1 MHLKIDGRY
10 MKQGWLIVNEYL
22 DTEKFLEIRK
32 LFLSGA
38 EKKNVKLTV
47 YTNADFAVDLSGAVV
62 KSRAFDEGEPEFI
75 IFYDKDITLAAA
87 LEKMGYRL
95 YNSAD
100 AISVCDSKV
109 KTAERIAKYNLNCRG
124 DEAKILMPKTYKVP
138 FSYENIGI
146 KDSYSFEFLEFVE
159 RDLGGTC
166 SIGGSTFCNDERGG
180 ECGTED
186 RTLACAY
193 PIVIK
198 ESNSSFGMGVH
209 LAGSR
214 EEAVKLICEYGNK
227 ECIIQEYLSYS
238 SGRDYRLQ
246 MVSDKCVC
254 AMMRS
259 NENDFRANITNGGKM
274 SEYKPTD
281 EDLSLARNVM
291 KCLKLDFAGIDIMH
305 DKSGRAVFLEANS
318 NAHFKNIYDLTG
330 INTAEKMIEY
340 IVAKD

>member
-1 MHLKIDGRY
+1 MR
-10 MKQGWLIVNEYL
+10 QGWLIVNEYL

-75 IFYDKDITLAAA
+75 IFYDKDIALASA

-100 AISVCDSKV
+100 AIDVCDSKV
-109 KTAERIAKYNLNCRG
+109 KTATRISEYNLNCRG

-138 FSYENIGI
+138 FTYENIGI
-146 KDSYSFEFLEFVE
+146 KDSYSFDFLDYVE
-159 RDLGGTC
+159 KDLCEAGK
-166 SIGGSTFCNDERGG
+166 G
-180 ECGTED
+180 ELSG
-186 RTLACAY
+186 AY
-193 PIVIK
+193 PMVIK

-259 NENDFRANITNGGKM
+259 NDNDFRANITNGGKM

-281 EDLSLARNVM
+281 EDLSLARSVM

-305 DKSGRAVFLEANS
+305 DKSGRTVFLEANS

-330 INTAEKMIEY
+330 INAAEKMIEY

>member
-1 MHLKIDGRY
+1 MVGY

-100 AISVCDSKV
+100 AIDVCDSKV
-109 KTAERIAKYNLNCRG
+109 KTAEKIAEYNLNCKD

-138 FSYENIGI
+138 FTYENIGI
-146 KDSYSFEFLEFVE
+146 KDSYSFDFLEYVE
-159 RDLGGTC
+159 KDLC
-166 SIGGSTFCNDERGG
+166 EAG
-180 ECGTED
+180 EGA
-186 RTLACAY
+186 LSGAY
-193 PIVIK
+193 PMVIK

-305 DKSGRAVFLEANS
+305 DKSGRVVFLEANS

-330 INTAEKMIEY
+330 INAAEKMIEY
-340 IVAKD
+340 IVGKD

>member
-100 AISVCDSKV
+100 AIDVCDSKV
-109 KTAERIAKYNLNCRG
+109 KTAEKIAEYNLNYKD

-146 KDSYSFEFLEFVE
+146 KDSYSFDFLDYVE
-159 RDLGGTC
+159 KDLSEAEKGAL
-166 SIGGSTFCNDERGG
+166 SD
-180 ECGTED
+180 
-186 RTLACAY
+186 AY
-193 PIVIK
+193 PMVIK

-305 DKSGRAVFLEANS
+305 DKSGRTVFLEANS

-330 INTAEKMIEY
+330 INAAEKMIEY

>member
-10 MKQGWLIVNEYL
+10 KKQGWIIVNEYL

-100 AISVCDSKV
+100 AIDVCDSKV
-109 KTAERIAKYNLNCRG
+109 KTAEKIAEYNLNCKD

-138 FSYENIGI
+138 FTYENIGI
-146 KDSYSFEFLEFVE
+146 KDSYSFDFLDYVE
-159 RDLGGTC
+159 KDLC
-166 SIGGSTFCNDERGG
+166 EAG
-180 ECGTED
+180 EGALSD
-186 RTLACAY
+186 AY
-193 PIVIK
+193 PMVIK

-330 INTAEKMIEY
+330 INAAEKMIEY

>member
-1 MHLKIDGRY
+1 MHLKTDGRY

-100 AISVCDSKV
+100 AIDVCDSKV
-109 KTAERIAKYNLNCRG
+109 KTATRISEYNLNCKD

-138 FSYENIGI
+138 FTYENIGI
-146 KDSYSFEFLEFVE
+146 KDSYSFDFLDYVE
-159 RDLGGTC
+159 KDLC
-166 SIGGSTFCNDERGG
+166 EAG
-180 ECGTED
+180 EGA
-186 RTLACAY
+186 LSGAY
-193 PIVIK
+193 PMVIK

-281 EDLSLARNVM
+281 EDLTLARNVM

-330 INTAEKMIEY
+330 INAAEKMIEY

>member
-1 MHLKIDGRY
+1 MTDGRY

-32 LFLSGA
+32 LFLSGT

-100 AISVCDSKV
+100 AIDVCDSKV
-109 KTAERIAKYNLNCRG
+109 KTAEKIAEYNLNCKD

-138 FSYENIGI
+138 FTYENIGI
-146 KDSYSFEFLEFVE
+146 KDSYSFDFLEYVE
-159 RDLGGTC
+159 KDLCEAGK
-166 SIGGSTFCNDERGG
+166 G
-180 ECGTED
+180 ELSG
-186 RTLACAY
+186 AY
-193 PIVIK
+193 PMVIK

>member
-75 IFYDKDITLAAA
+75 IFYDKDIALAAA

-100 AISVCDSKV
+100 AIDVCDSKV
-109 KTAERIAKYNLNCRG
+109 KTATRISEYNLNCKD

-138 FSYENIGI
+138 FTYENIGI
-146 KDSYSFEFLEFVE
+146 KDSYSFDFLDYVE
-159 RDLGGTC
+159 KDLCEAGK
-166 SIGGSTFCNDERGG
+166 G
-180 ECGTED
+180 ELSG
-186 RTLACAY
+186 AY
-193 PIVIK
+193 PMVIK

-330 INTAEKMIEY
+330 INAAEKMIEY

>member
-100 AISVCDSKV
+100 AIDVCDSKV
-109 KTAERIAKYNLNCRG
+109 KTAEKIAEYNLNCKD

-138 FSYENIGI
+138 FTYENIGI
-146 KDSYSFEFLEFVE
+146 KDSYSFDFLDYVE
-159 RDLGGTC
+159 KDLCEAGK
-166 SIGGSTFCNDERGG
+166 G
-180 ECGTED
+180 ELSG
-186 RTLACAY
+186 AY
-193 PIVIK
+193 PMVIK

-281 EDLSLARNVM
+281 EDLTLARNVM

-330 INTAEKMIEY
+330 INAAEKMIEY
-340 IVAKD
+340 IVVKD

>member
-1 MHLKIDGRY
+1 

-100 AISVCDSKV
+100 AIDVCDSKV
-109 KTAERIAKYNLNCRG
+109 KTAEKIAEYNLNCKD

-138 FSYENIGI
+138 FTYENIGI
-146 KDSYSFEFLEFVE
+146 KDSYSFDFLEYVE
-159 RDLGGTC
+159 KDLC
-166 SIGGSTFCNDERGG
+166 EAG
-180 ECGTED
+180 EGALSD
-186 RTLACAY
+186 AY
-193 PIVIK
+193 PMVIK

-330 INTAEKMIEY
+330 INAAEKMIEY
-340 IVAKD
+340 IVGKAE

>member
-1 MHLKIDGRY
+1 MHLKTDGRY

-100 AISVCDSKV
+100 AIDVCDSKV
-109 KTAERIAKYNLNCRG
+109 KTATRISEYNLNCKD

-138 FSYENIGI
+138 FTYENIGI
-146 KDSYSFEFLEFVE
+146 KDSYSFDFLDYVE
-159 RDLGGTC
+159 KDLC
-166 SIGGSTFCNDERGG
+166 EAG
-180 ECGTED
+180 EGA
-186 RTLACAY
+186 LSGAY
-193 PIVIK
+193 PMVIK

-340 IVAKD
+340 IVGKAE

>member
-1 MHLKIDGRY
+1 

-75 IFYDKDITLAAA
+75 IFYDKDIALASA

-100 AISVCDSKV
+100 AIDVCDSKV
-109 KTAERIAKYNLNCRG
+109 KTAEKIAEYNLNCKG

-138 FSYENIGI
+138 FTYENIGI
-146 KDSYSFEFLEFVE
+146 KDSYSFDFLDYVE
-159 RDLGGTC
+159 KDLC
-166 SIGGSTFCNDERGG
+166 EAG
-180 ECGTED
+180 EGA
-186 RTLACAY
+186 LSGAY
-193 PIVIK
+193 PMVIK

-330 INTAEKMIEY
+330 INAAEKMIEY

>member
-1 MHLKIDGRY
+1 MHLKTDGRY

-62 KSRAFDEGEPEFI
+62 KSRAFYEGEPEFI
-75 IFYDKDITLAAA
+75 IFYDKDIALAAA

-100 AISVCDSKV
+100 AIDVCDSKV
-109 KTAERIAKYNLNCRG
+109 KTAEKIAEYNLNCRD
-124 DEAKILMPKTYKVP
+124 DETKILMPKTYKVP
-138 FSYENIGI
+138 FTYENIGI
-146 KDSYSFEFLEFVE
+146 KDSYSFDFLDYVE
-159 RDLGGTC
+159 KDLC
-166 SIGGSTFCNDERGG
+166 EAG
-180 ECGTED
+180 EGALSD
-186 RTLACAY
+186 AY
-193 PIVIK
+193 PMIIK

-227 ECIIQEYLSYS
+227 ECLIQEYLSYS

-281 EDLSLARNVM
+281 EDLSLACNVM

-305 DKSGRAVFLEANS
+305 DKSGRTVFLEANS

-330 INTAEKMIEY
+330 INAAEKMIEY
-340 IVAKD
+340 IVGKAE

>member
-100 AISVCDSKV
+100 AIDVCDSKV
-109 KTAERIAKYNLNCRG
+109 KTATRISEYNLNCKD
-124 DEAKILMPKTYKVP
+124 DEAKILIPKTYKVP
-138 FSYENIGI
+138 FTYENIGI
-146 KDSYSFEFLEFVE
+146 KDSYSFDFLEYVE
-159 RDLGGTC
+159 KDLCEAGKGAL
-166 SIGGSTFCNDERGG
+166 SG
-180 ECGTED
+180 
-186 RTLACAY
+186 AY
-193 PIVIK
+193 PMVIK

-281 EDLSLARNVM
+281 EDLTLARNVM

-340 IVAKD
+340 IVGKAE

>member
-1 MHLKIDGRY
+1 

-75 IFYDKDITLAAA
+75 IFYDKDIALASA

-100 AISVCDSKV
+100 AIDVCDSKV
-109 KTAERIAKYNLNCRG
+109 KTATRISEYNLNCRG

-146 KDSYSFEFLEFVE
+146 KDSYSFDFLDYVE
-159 RDLGGTC
+159 KDLC
-166 SIGGSTFCNDERGG
+166 EAG
-180 ECGTED
+180 EGALSD
-186 RTLACAY
+186 AY
-193 PIVIK
+193 PMVIK

-305 DKSGRAVFLEANS
+305 DKSGRTVFLEANS

-340 IVAKD
+340 IVGKAE

>member
-1 MHLKIDGRY
+1 MAGY
-10 MKQGWLIVNEYL
+10 MRQGWLIVNEYL

-47 YTNADFAVDLSGAVV
+47 YTNADFVVDLSDAVV

-75 IFYDKDITLAAA
+75 IFYDKDIALAAA

-109 KTAERIAKYNLNCRG
+109 KTATRISEYNLNCRG

-138 FSYENIGI
+138 FTYENIGI
-146 KDSYSFEFLEFVE
+146 KDSYSFDFLEYVE
-159 RDLGGTC
+159 KDLCEAGK
-166 SIGGSTFCNDERGG
+166 G
-180 ECGTED
+180 ELSG
-186 RTLACAY
+186 AY
-193 PIVIK
+193 PMVIK

-305 DKSGRAVFLEANS
+305 DKSGRVVFLEANS

-340 IVAKD
+340 IVGKAE

>member
-1 MHLKIDGRY
+1 MHLKTDGRY

-100 AISVCDSKV
+100 AIDVCDSKV
-109 KTAERIAKYNLNCRG
+109 KTATRISEYNLNCKD

-138 FSYENIGI
+138 FTYENIGI
-146 KDSYSFEFLEFVE
+146 KDSYSFDFLEYVE
-159 RDLGGTC
+159 KDLC
-166 SIGGSTFCNDERGG
+166 EAG
-180 ECGTED
+180 EGALSD
-186 RTLACAY
+186 AY
-193 PIVIK
+193 PMVIK

-209 LAGSR
+209 LATSR

-330 INTAEKMIEY
+330 INAAEKMIEY
-340 IVAKD
+340 IVGKAE

>member
-1 MHLKIDGRY
+1 MR
-10 MKQGWLIVNEYL
+10 QGWLIVNEYL

-62 KSRAFDEGEPEFI
+62 KSRAFDEGEPEFF
-75 IFYDKDITLAAA
+75 IFYDKDITLASA

-109 KTAERIAKYNLNCRG
+109 KTAEKIAEYNLNCRG

-138 FSYENIGI
+138 FTYENIGI
-146 KDSYSFEFLEFVE
+146 KDSYSFDFLDYVE
-159 RDLGGTC
+159 KDLCEAGK
-166 SIGGSTFCNDERGG
+166 G
-180 ECGTED
+180 ELSG
-186 RTLACAY
+186 AY
-193 PIVIK
+193 PMVIK

-227 ECIIQEYLSYS
+227 ECIIQEYISYS

-305 DKSGRAVFLEANS
+305 DKSGRVVFLEANS

-330 INTAEKMIEY
+330 VNAAEKMIEY

>member
-1 MHLKIDGRY
+1 MAGY
-10 MKQGWLIVNEYL
+10 MRQGWLIVNEYL

-75 IFYDKDITLAAA
+75 IFYDKDIALAAA

-100 AISVCDSKV
+100 AIDVCDSKV
-109 KTAERIAKYNLNCRG
+109 KTATRISEYNLNCRG

-138 FSYENIGI
+138 FTYENIGI
-146 KDSYSFEFLEFVE
+146 KDSYSFDFLEYVE
-159 RDLGGTC
+159 KDLC
-166 SIGGSTFCNDERGG
+166 EAG
-180 ECGTED
+180 EGA
-186 RTLACAY
+186 LSGAY
-193 PIVIK
+193 PMVIK

-305 DKSGRAVFLEANS
+305 DKSGRTVFLEANS

-330 INTAEKMIEY
+330 INAAEKMIEY

>member
-1 MHLKIDGRY
+1 

-100 AISVCDSKV
+100 AIDVCDSKV
-109 KTAERIAKYNLNCRG
+109 KTATRISEYNLNCRG

-138 FSYENIGI
+138 FTYENIGI
-146 KDSYSFEFLEFVE
+146 KDSYSFDFLDYVE
-159 RDLGGTC
+159 KDLC
-166 SIGGSTFCNDERGG
+166 EAG
-180 ECGTED
+180 EGALSD
-186 RTLACAY
+186 AY
-193 PIVIK
+193 PMVIK

-209 LAGSR
+209 LATSR

-330 INTAEKMIEY
+330 INAAEKMIEY
-340 IVAKD
+340 IVGKAE

>member
-1 MHLKIDGRY
+1 

-75 IFYDKDITLAAA
+75 IFYDKDIALAAA

-100 AISVCDSKV
+100 AIDVCDSKV
-109 KTAERIAKYNLNCRG
+109 KTATRISEYNLNCRG

-138 FSYENIGI
+138 FTYENIGI
-146 KDSYSFEFLEFVE
+146 KDSYSFDFLDYVE
-159 RDLGGTC
+159 KDLCEAGK
-166 SIGGSTFCNDERGG
+166 G
-180 ECGTED
+180 ELSG
-186 RTLACAY
+186 AY
-193 PIVIK
+193 PMVIK

-281 EDLSLARNVM
+281 EDLILARNVM

-305 DKSGRAVFLEANS
+305 DKSGRVVFLEANS

>member
-1 MHLKIDGRY
+1 MHLKTDGRY

-109 KTAERIAKYNLNCRG
+109 KTATRISEYNLNCRG
-124 DEAKILMPKTYKVP
+124 DEAKILMPRTYKVP
-138 FSYENIGI
+138 FTYENIGI
-146 KDSYSFEFLEFVE
+146 KDSYSFDFLEYVE
-159 RDLGGTC
+159 KDLC
-166 SIGGSTFCNDERGG
+166 EAG
-180 ECGTED
+180 EGALSD
-186 RTLACAY
+186 AY
-193 PIVIK
+193 PMVIK

-330 INTAEKMIEY
+330 INAAEKMIEY
-340 IVAKD
+340 IVGKAE

>member
-1 MHLKIDGRY
+1 MHLKTDGRY

-100 AISVCDSKV
+100 AIDVCDSKV
-109 KTAERIAKYNLNCRG
+109 KTAEKIAEYNLNCKD

-138 FSYENIGI
+138 FTYENIGI
-146 KDSYSFEFLEFVE
+146 KDSYSFDFLEYVE
-159 RDLGGTC
+159 KDLC
-166 SIGGSTFCNDERGG
+166 EAG
-180 ECGTED
+180 EGALSD
-186 RTLACAY
+186 AY
-193 PIVIK
+193 PMVIK

-330 INTAEKMIEY
+330 INAAEKMIEY

>member
-1 MHLKIDGRY
+1 MVGY

-75 IFYDKDITLAAA
+75 IFYDKDIALASA

-109 KTAERIAKYNLNCRG
+109 KTAEKIAEYNLNCKD

-138 FSYENIGI
+138 FTYENIGI
-146 KDSYSFEFLEFVE
+146 KDSYSFDFLEYVE
-159 RDLGGTC
+159 KDLC
-166 SIGGSTFCNDERGG
+166 EAG
-180 ECGTED
+180 EGALSD
-186 RTLACAY
+186 AY
-193 PIVIK
+193 PMVIK

-330 INTAEKMIEY
+330 INAAEKMIEY

>member
-1 MHLKIDGRY
+1 

-62 KSRAFDEGEPEFI
+62 KSRAFDEGEPQFI
-75 IFYDKDITLAAA
+75 IFYDKDIALASA

-109 KTAERIAKYNLNCRG
+109 KTATRISEYNLNCRD

-138 FSYENIGI
+138 FTYENIGI
-146 KDSYSFEFLEFVE
+146 KDSYSFDFLEYVE
-159 RDLGGTC
+159 KDLC
-166 SIGGSTFCNDERGG
+166 EAG
-180 ECGTED
+180 EGA
-186 RTLACAY
+186 LSGAY
-193 PIVIK
+193 PMIIK

-274 SEYKPTD
+274 SEYKLTD
-281 EDLSLARNVM
+281 EDLSLSRNVM

-330 INTAEKMIEY
+330 INAAEKIIEY
-340 IVAKD
+340 IVGKAE

>member
-47 YTNADFAVDLSGAVV
+47 YTNADFVVDLSGAVV

-75 IFYDKDITLAAA
+75 IFYDKDIALASA

-100 AISVCDSKV
+100 AIDVCDSKV
-109 KTAERIAKYNLNCRG
+109 KTATRISEYNLNCRD

-138 FSYENIGI
+138 FTYENIGI
-146 KDSYSFEFLEFVE
+146 KDSYSFDFLDYVE
-159 RDLGGTC
+159 KDLC
-166 SIGGSTFCNDERGG
+166 EAG
-180 ECGTED
+180 EGALSD
-186 RTLACAY
+186 AY
-193 PIVIK
+193 PMVIK

-330 INTAEKMIEY
+330 INAAEKMIEY
-340 IVAKD
+340 IVGKAE

>member
-75 IFYDKDITLAAA
+75 IFYDKDIALAAA

-100 AISVCDSKV
+100 AIDVCDSKV
-109 KTAERIAKYNLNCRG
+109 KTAEKIAEYNLNCKD

-138 FSYENIGI
+138 FTYENIGI
-146 KDSYSFEFLEFVE
+146 KDSYSFDFLDYVE
-159 RDLGGTC
+159 KDLCEAGEGTL
-166 SIGGSTFCNDERGG
+166 SD
-180 ECGTED
+180 
-186 RTLACAY
+186 AY
-193 PIVIK
+193 PMVIK

-209 LAGSR
+209 LATSR

-281 EDLSLARNVM
+281 EDLILARNVM

-330 INTAEKMIEY
+330 INAAEKMIEY

>member
-1 MHLKIDGRY
+1 MHLKTDGRY

-62 KSRAFDEGEPEFI
+62 KSRAFYEGEPEFI
-75 IFYDKDITLAAA
+75 IFYDKDIALASA

-100 AISVCDSKV
+100 AIDVCDSKV
-109 KTAERIAKYNLNCRG
+109 KTATRISEYNLNCKD

-138 FSYENIGI
+138 FTYENIGI
-146 KDSYSFEFLEFVE
+146 KDSYSFDFLEYVE
-159 RDLGGTC
+159 KDLC
-166 SIGGSTFCNDERGG
+166 EAG
-180 ECGTED
+180 EGALSD
-186 RTLACAY
+186 AY
-193 PIVIK
+193 PMVIK

-281 EDLSLARNVM
+281 EDLTLARNVM

-330 INTAEKMIEY
+330 INAAEKMIEY
-340 IVAKD
+340 IVGKV

>member
-1 MHLKIDGRY
+1 MHLKTDGRY

-75 IFYDKDITLAAA
+75 IFYDKDIALASA

-109 KTAERIAKYNLNCRG
+109 KTAEKIAEYNLNCKD

-138 FSYENIGI
+138 FTYENIGI
-146 KDSYSFEFLEFVE
+146 KDSYSFDFLDYVE
-159 RDLGGTC
+159 KDLC
-166 SIGGSTFCNDERGG
+166 EAG
-180 ECGTED
+180 EGALSD
-186 RTLACAY
+186 AY
-193 PIVIK
+193 PMVIK

-330 INTAEKMIEY
+330 INAAEKMIEY
-340 IVAKD
+340 IVGKAE

>member
-1 MHLKIDGRY
+1 MTDGRY

-75 IFYDKDITLAAA
+75 IFYDKDIALADA

-100 AISVCDSKV
+100 AIDVCDSKV
-109 KTAERIAKYNLNCRG
+109 KTAMRISEYNLNCRG

-138 FSYENIGI
+138 FTYENIGI
-146 KDSYSFEFLEFVE
+146 KDSYSFDFLDYVE
-159 RDLGGTC
+159 KDLC
-166 SIGGSTFCNDERGG
+166 EAG
-180 ECGTED
+180 EGALSD
-186 RTLACAY
+186 AY
-193 PIVIK
+193 PMVIK

-238 SGRDYRLQ
+238 SGRDLRLQ

-281 EDLSLARNVM
+281 EDLILARNVM
-291 KCLKLDFAGIDIMH
+291 KCLKLNFAGIDIMH

-330 INTAEKMIEY
+330 INAAEKMIEY

>member
-100 AISVCDSKV
+100 AIDVCDSKV
-109 KTAERIAKYNLNCRG
+109 KTASRISEYNLNCKD

-138 FSYENIGI
+138 FTYENIGI
-146 KDSYSFEFLEFVE
+146 KDSYSFDFLDYVE
-159 RDLGGTC
+159 KDLC
-166 SIGGSTFCNDERGG
+166 EAG
-180 ECGTED
+180 EGA
-186 RTLACAY
+186 LSGAY
-193 PIVIK
+193 PMVIK

-281 EDLSLARNVM
+281 EDLTLARNVM

-305 DKSGRAVFLEANS
+305 DKSGRTVFLEANS

-330 INTAEKMIEY
+330 INAAEKMIEY
-340 IVAKD
+340 IVGKD

>member
-100 AISVCDSKV
+100 AIDVCDSKV
-109 KTAERIAKYNLNCRG
+109 KTAEKIAEYNLNCRG

-138 FSYENIGI
+138 FTYENIGI
-146 KDSYSFEFLEFVE
+146 KDSYSFDFLDYVE
-159 RDLGGTC
+159 KDLCEAGK
-166 SIGGSTFCNDERGG
+166 G
-180 ECGTED
+180 ELSG
-186 RTLACAY
+186 AY
-193 PIVIK
+193 PMVIK

-330 INTAEKMIEY
+330 INAAEKMIEY

>member
-1 MHLKIDGRY
+1 

-62 KSRAFDEGEPEFI
+62 KSRAFDEGEPQFI
-75 IFYDKDITLAAA
+75 IFYDKDIALASA

-100 AISVCDSKV
+100 AIDVCDSKV
-109 KTAERIAKYNLNCRG
+109 KTATRISEYNLNCRG

-138 FSYENIGI
+138 FTYENIGI
-146 KDSYSFEFLEFVE
+146 KDSYSFDFLEYVE
-159 RDLGGTC
+159 KDLC
-166 SIGGSTFCNDERGG
+166 EAG
-180 ECGTED
+180 EGALSD
-186 RTLACAY
+186 AY
-193 PIVIK
+193 PMVIK

-330 INTAEKMIEY
+330 INAAEKMIEY

>member
-1 MHLKIDGRY
+1 

-75 IFYDKDITLAAA
+75 IFYDKDIALAAA

-100 AISVCDSKV
+100 AIDVCDSKV
-109 KTAERIAKYNLNCRG
+109 KTAEKIAEYNLNCKD

-138 FSYENIGI
+138 FTYENIGI
-146 KDSYSFEFLEFVE
+146 KDSYSFDFLDYVE
-159 RDLGGTC
+159 KDLC
-166 SIGGSTFCNDERGG
+166 EAG
-180 ECGTED
+180 EGA
-186 RTLACAY
+186 LSGAY
-193 PIVIK
+193 PMVIK

-214 EEAVKLICEYGNK
+214 EETVKLICEYGNK
-227 ECIIQEYLSYS
+227 ECIIQEYLSFS

-330 INTAEKMIEY
+330 INAAEKMIEY
-340 IVAKD
+340 IVGKV

>member
-1 MHLKIDGRY
+1 MHLKTDGRY

-75 IFYDKDITLAAA
+75 IFYDKDIALASA

-100 AISVCDSKV
+100 AIDVCDSKV
-109 KTAERIAKYNLNCRG
+109 KTATRISEYNLNCRD
-124 DEAKILMPKTYKVP
+124 DEAEILMPKTYKVP
-138 FSYENIGI
+138 FTYENIGI
-146 KDSYSFEFLEFVE
+146 KDSYSFDFLDYVE
-159 RDLGGTC
+159 KDLCEAGKGAL
-166 SIGGSTFCNDERGG
+166 SD
-180 ECGTED
+180 
-186 RTLACAY
+186 AY
-193 PIVIK
+193 PMVIK

-330 INTAEKMIEY
+330 INAAEKMIEY
-340 IVAKD
+340 IVGKAE

>member
-100 AISVCDSKV
+100 AIDVCDSKV
-109 KTAERIAKYNLNCRG
+109 KTAEKIAEYNLNCKD

-138 FSYENIGI
+138 FTYENIGI
-146 KDSYSFEFLEFVE
+146 KDSYSFDFLEYVE
-159 RDLGGTC
+159 KDLC
-166 SIGGSTFCNDERGG
+166 EAG
-180 ECGTED
+180 EGALSD
-186 RTLACAY
+186 AY
-193 PIVIK
+193 PMVIK

-330 INTAEKMIEY
+330 INAAEKMIEY

>member
-1 MHLKIDGRY
+1 

-75 IFYDKDITLAAA
+75 IFYDKDIALAAA

-100 AISVCDSKV
+100 AIDVCDSKV
-109 KTAERIAKYNLNCRG
+109 KTATRISEYNLNCRG

-138 FSYENIGI
+138 FTYENIGI
-146 KDSYSFEFLEFVE
+146 KDSYSFDFLDYVE
-159 RDLGGTC
+159 KDLC
-166 SIGGSTFCNDERGG
+166 EAG
-180 ECGTED
+180 EGALSD
-186 RTLACAY
+186 AY
-193 PIVIK
+193 PMVIK

-330 INTAEKMIEY
+330 INAAEKMIEY

>member
-1 MHLKIDGRY
+1 MHLKTDGRY

-100 AISVCDSKV
+100 AIDVCDSKV
-109 KTAERIAKYNLNCRG
+109 KTAEKIAEYNLNCKD

-138 FSYENIGI
+138 FTYENIGI
-146 KDSYSFEFLEFVE
+146 KDSYSFDFLDYVE
-159 RDLGGTC
+159 KDLCEAGEGTL
-166 SIGGSTFCNDERGG
+166 SD
-180 ECGTED
+180 
-186 RTLACAY
+186 AY
-193 PIVIK
+193 PMVIK

-209 LAGSR
+209 LATSR

-330 INTAEKMIEY
+330 INAAEKMIEY

>member
-1 MHLKIDGRY
+1 MHLKTDGRY

-32 LFLSGA
+32 LFLSGT

-62 KSRAFDEGEPEFI
+62 KSRAFDESEPQFI

-100 AISVCDSKV
+100 AIDVCDSKV
-109 KTAERIAKYNLNCRG
+109 KTATRISEYNLNCKD

-138 FSYENIGI
+138 FTYENIGI
-146 KDSYSFEFLEFVE
+146 KDSYSFDFLEYVE
-159 RDLGGTC
+159 KDLCEAEKGALSG
-166 SIGGSTFCNDERGG
+166 
-180 ECGTED
+180 
-186 RTLACAY
+186 AY
-193 PIVIK
+193 PMIIK

-281 EDLSLARNVM
+281 EDLALARNVM

-305 DKSGRAVFLEANS
+305 DKSGRTVFLEANS

-330 INTAEKMIEY
+330 INAAEKMIEY
-340 IVAKD
+340 IVGKD